1 MRDLGARLR
10 ALTSRQILLVGGLGF
25 LAYAFPGFMSFD
37 SITQLRESRSG
48 YHIDGHPPA
57 MAELWRFVELFVAG
71 PVGMLLIQ
79 GACFLVGAY
88 LVCTRYMSPRKAAV
102 TATLLLWFPPIAA
115 VMAVIWKDSQMTG
128 FLVLGLGLV
137 LQDSRRLRLLGLVA
151 FVAATAMRHNALV
164 MTGPLIFL
172 CFVWDA
178 RHGLIKRHAISLAAF
193 VAVTFSAQVITSAL
207 TDEEQ
212 HIWHTS
218 LALCDMA
225 MTLRN
230 VPTPIPEAE
239 LRTMLDGVQVLQ
251 RDPQTFMRDG
261 IQDAD
266 YINTLWKT
274 TYKLFGLP
282 RTQAERDAVTRAWKR
297 VVFGHKDAYLA
308 YRWDIYRRLL
318 GLGDEPDAS
327 PVYNWFSDIQD
338 PWYSASRAD
347 HDAAPA
353 HLQDLLRRGIHV
365 VGATPIFHV
374 MLYVILSVVLLP
386 FSLRDRRVFALLASG
401 ITSEAVLFVLAPT
414 TDWRYSFWMIVVVAF
429 AVVMLVAG
437 RARHKAVAA

>member
-1 MRDLGARLR
+1 MRDLGARLQ
-10 ALTSRQILLVGGLGF
+10 ALTPHRILLLGGLGF
-25 LAYAFPGFMSFD
+25 LAYAFPGFMSYD

-79 GACFLVGAY
+79 SACFLVGAY
-88 LVCTRYMSPRKAAV
+88 LVCTCYLTARKAAV
-102 TATLLLWFPPIAA
+102 TASLLLWFPPIAA
-115 VMAVIWKDSQMTG
+115 VMAVIWKDAQMTG
-128 FLVLGLGLV
+128 FLVLGLGLI
-137 LQDSRRLRLLGLVA
+137 LQDSRRMRLLGLLA

-178 RHGLIKRHAISLAAF
+178 RAGRIKRYVISFVAF
-193 VAVTFSAQVITSAL
+193 VVVTLSAQGITSAL
-207 TDEEQ
+207 TDEQQ

-218 LALCDMA
+218 LALCDMTA
-225 MTLRN
+225 TLHY
-230 VPTPIPEAE
+230 TTTIPEAE
-239 LRTMLDGVQVLQ
+239 LATMLDGVRVRQPRDLQ
-251 RDPQTFMRDG
+251 AFIRDG
-261 IQDAD
+261 IHDDD

-274 TYKLFGLP
+274 TYSVFGLP
-282 RTQAERDAVTRAWKR
+282 RTQAEREAVTRAWKR

-308 YRWDIYRRLL
+308 YRWEIYRRML

-338 PWYSASRAD
+338 PYYSASRAD
-347 HDAAPA
+347 HDAYPA
-353 HLQDLLRRGIHV
+353 HFQDLLRRTIHV
-365 VGATPIFHV
+365 VGVTPMFHV
-374 MLYVILSVVLLP
+374 ILYAILTVVLLP
-386 FSLRDRRVFALLASG
+386 FGLRDHRAFALLASG
-401 ITSEAVLFVLAPT
+401 ITSEGVLFILAPT

-429 AVVMLVAG
+429 SLVMLVAG
-437 RARHKAVAA
+437 RAQRKAAA